1 MSKVSFLRWGSTAV
15 TVLFAAVMAWGSSAT
30 TNVRAHE
37 RNSAERTAWPPETIS
52 GTILQVLPAQ
62 RLLIVKGPD
71 GVPFD
76 MRINKATRI
85 ESGQHRLMFR
95 DLTTDQGK
103 NVSIHFVPERS
114 GDVAQRVNITG

>member
-1 MSKVSFLRWGSTAV
+1 MSKVSLLRWGSTTV
-15 TVLFAAVMAWGSSAT
+15 TVLFAAVLAWGSSAT

-37 RNSAERTAWPPETIS
+37 KNAGERTAWPPETIS
-52 GTILQVLPAQ
+52 GTISQVLPAQ
-62 RLLIVKGPD
+62 HLLIVNGPD

-85 ESGQHRLMFR
+85 ESGQQRLMLR

-103 NVSIHFVPERS
+103 SVSVHFVPERS